1 MFVIICSLVYTL
13 SQQLLHFEDGYVNYS
28 FDEGSASTALF
39 NWMSQNYGYANILM
53 ALFIGLWL
61 KVFFWKSGYN
71 FFEIL
76 ILLCFMMGMGMLIFS
91 IMGVFESL
99 TSLKIL
105 DIGFLVGILYISW
118 GIGQFFDK
126 KKWLNYVK
134 AFFSY
139 MLGMFTFSIF
149 IFMLG
154 AIIDLLNT

>member
-1 MFVIICSLVYTL
+1 
-13 SQQLLHFEDGYVNYS
+13 
-28 FDEGSASTALF
+28 
-39 NWMSQNYGYANILM
+39 
-53 ALFIGLWL
+53 
-61 KVFFWKSGYN
+61 
-71 FFEIL
+71 
-76 ILLCFMMGMGMLIFS
+76 MLIFS